1 MDTLVPVVAKM
12 LLGIETTPAIIFSS
26 TSFWRM
32 RSSMPLAAVMKPV
45 VAGRQVGNQTVI
57 EQGLDA
63 GERVVTDGQGK
74 LAPGSKVSIKAAGGA
89 ATAAPAKQGGTP

>member
-1 MDTLVPVVAKM
+1 
-12 LLGIETTPAIIFSS
+12 
-26 TSFWRM
+26 
-32 RSSMPLAAVMKPV
+32 MKPV